1 MNEVKDNDPAVS
13 CDLCKKW
20 IHTASISIGETQYEN
35 LKKSPLPWY
44 CGYSITV
51 FPFSTVNSK
60 DLRSL
65 ALFSSP
71 TNINNHTSP
80 TVKKVNKRILEKV
93 SQNKSNI

>member
-1 MNEVKDNDPAVS
+1 MNEVKDNDPAVL
-13 CDLCKKW
+13 CNLCKKW

-35 LKKSPLPWY
+35 LKKSPLPWH
-44 CGYSITV
+44 CRYSITV
-51 FPFSTVNSK
+51 FPFSAVNSK

-80 TVKKVNKRILEKV
+80 TVKKVNKRNLEKV